1 MNEELGTPVGDVYQV
16 DINSDMYFI
25 LCSDG
30 LTDVVSEDKIEKIL
44 NNSNK
49 SSIKSIGRKLV
60 DLALIGDE
68 NNKGGRDNITVLIVK
83 IENNKQW
90 YQNSKLIKYKNTIH
104 YTVIWLV
111 N

>member
-1 MNEELGTPVGDVYQV
+1 MNEEFGTPVGDVYQV

-83 IENNKQW
+83 IENNKQ
-90 YQNSKLIKYKNTIH
+90 
-104 YTVIWLV
+104 
-111 N
+111 